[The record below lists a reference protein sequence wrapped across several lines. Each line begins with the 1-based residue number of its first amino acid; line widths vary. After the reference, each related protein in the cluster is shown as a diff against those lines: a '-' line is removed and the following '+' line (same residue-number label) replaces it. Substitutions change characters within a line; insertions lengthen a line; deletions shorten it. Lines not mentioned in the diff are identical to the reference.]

1 MSQYEALIPSTN
13 KASHRIDNF
22 IWKLETDILP
32 HGVIIATKPLDVND
46 NCTQKPFKYKGF
58 GFCCTVLTVKLR
70 SREDLVLAIHT
81 WDLDLGWTEVRSGH
95 FLDSLVSLLELVV
108 PLVEVNV
115 ENDDR
120 PGRQTSHQES
130 EIFTSN
136 NSWIKD
142 LFKERICVL
151 LLTFGRGREQ
161 DFWCLSHKQGKRR
174 AEQGWKSATPEW
186 VMLTFDDS
194 MIGITF
200 PQQPLLFF
208 NWIEK

>member
-1 MSQYEALIPSTN
+1 MSQYETLIPPTN

-115 ENDDR
+115 ENNHR
-120 PGRQTSHQES
+120 PGCQAGHQES
-130 EIFTSN
+130 GKIILWNTTFKHLFIQEFFSIF
-136 NSWIKD
+136 
-142 LFKERICVL
+142 
-151 LLTFGRGREQ
+151 LTFGRAREQ
-161 DFWCLSHKQGKRR
+161 DFWC
-174 AEQGWKSATPEW
+174 
-186 VMLTFDDS
+186 
-194 MIGITF
+194 
-200 PQQPLLFF
+200 
-208 NWIEK
+208 